1 MNQLLGEDVS
11 FEIAPSERH
20 FVENISDLYA
30 AIVAIEKLEKA
41 NHRDLVRTE
50 QYEIVLR
57 RLLNK
62 YHACLD
68 ELKSG
73 NPLFKSEASFWETHA
88 SKWIAARRRVQQGH
102 PADIEQEAA
111 AAASAEAA
119 RRSGVDP
126 KTVAEVVQHFITL
139 MDCLKLQQTAV
150 DQLFPIL
157 NDVLSTLKKISN
169 SEFDFALKL
178 ESWTHR
184 LENMHPSDELNE
196 RDTRELAFDVERA
209 YAAFYTSLGNRAK

>member
-1 MNQLLGEDVS
+1 MNRDDDLARD
-11 FEIAPSERH
+11 IAPGERH
-20 FVENISDLYA
+20 FVENLSDFYA
-30 AIVAIEKLEKA
+30 VIVAIEKLEKA
-41 NHRDLVRTE
+41 NHRDLVKTDA
-50 QYEIVLR
+50 YEAVLR

-62 YHACLD
+62 YQSILG

-73 NPLFKSEASFWETHA
+73 NPLFKGEVAFWESHG

-102 PADIEQEAA
+102 PADVEQEAA

-126 KTVAEVVQHFITL
+126 KTVAEAVQHFITL

-157 NDVLSTLKKISN
+157 NDVLGTLKKIGN
-169 SEFDFALKL
+169 SEFDFASKL
-178 ESWTHR
+178 ESWVRR
-184 LENMHPSDELNE
+184 LEQMHPSDELNE

-209 YAAFYTSLGNRAK
+209 YGAFYSSLGNRAK